1 MPACNRRTFLARV
14 VVGTAALAT
23 AGRVLADPSAS
34 AAPPDGCGTCQF
46 YTPTPG
52 ATTGTCAFAG
62 KTVSAD
68 GGCGEYTAISAAPAA
83 ATRP

>member
-1 MPACNRRTFLARV
+1 MIRV

-23 AGRVLADPSAS
+23 AGRVLADPTTG
-34 AAPPDGCGTCQF
+34 AAGRDSCANCEF

-52 ATTGTCAFAG
+52 SSTGTCAFAG

-68 GGCGEYTAISAAPAA
+68 GGCGEFTPNTAASGYASKGA
-83 ATRP
+83 RP